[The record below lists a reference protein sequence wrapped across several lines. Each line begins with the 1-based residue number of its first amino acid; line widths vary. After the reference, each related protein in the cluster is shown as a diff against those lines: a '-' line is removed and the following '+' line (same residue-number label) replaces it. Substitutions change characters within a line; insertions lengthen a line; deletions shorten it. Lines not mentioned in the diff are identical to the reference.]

1 MFFNYELLCEVDLHS
16 FLPWARISANR
27 IQRDTLFFVKAT
39 PKRELL
45 DVVPS
50 HLLLPLWFFVSQGM
64 MTNRPKLIPFV
75 EKWIANSGPNF
86 IAKGYTIFTE
96 FRDLTHEET
105 LDVFF
110 DFAKMPGFE
119 TCEFRGAAEAY
130 CMKESSDSLEDTE
143 SSSEPSQIENQA
155 VRDFGLLLIAIWW
168 LSTVWFQHSR
178 RVSCIIFRFLM
189 VKFSFDD
196 EDDWN
201 IGYKYTLMAELTPT
215 QLMERLKKLGVDA
228 KRVNCKINYNGGLLH
243 YLRLCLIACDDESKM
258 PVNALNTLLDMLDVA
273 AVKPVK
279 PFLLSKLLNQ
289 LARTLNC
296 ELFNRIVPPGK
307 EFDCYK
313 MRCRQ
318 TEHANHIKEMI
329 MVTGHR
335 FMAQMN
341 MKSFT

>member
-1 MFFNYELLCEVDLHS
+1 MREDIVSSVFDCIEPHLSADIPIIESYPGLGLMTRKLLSLQPKQILAHEPDPYFRSIVKSLPIPPNVEFVLTEGRIFELFRPSSAAKKRLDKRLENFEKRKWDEDIAVQIVGVTASSYFLHFALHSVVHQNNLVSFGRPQLYMYVPPDVFWGISYPSRSTRPPNARSVLFNMFFNYELLCEVDLHS

-143 SSSEPSQIENQA
+143 SSSEPSQIEVGQN
-155 VRDFGLLLIAIWW
+155 
-168 LSTVWFQHSR
+168 
-178 RVSCIIFRFLM
+178 
-189 VKFSFDD
+189 
-196 EDDWN
+196 
-201 IGYKYTLMAELTPT
+201 
-215 QLMERLKKLGVDA
+215 
-228 KRVNCKINYNGGLLH
+228 
-243 YLRLCLIACDDESKM
+243 
-258 PVNALNTLLDMLDVA
+258 
-273 AVKPVK
+273 
-279 PFLLSKLLNQ
+279 
-289 LARTLNC
+289 
-296 ELFNRIVPPGK
+296 
-307 EFDCYK
+307 
-313 MRCRQ
+313 
-318 TEHANHIKEMI
+318 
-329 MVTGHR
+329 
-335 FMAQMN
+335 
-341 MKSFT
+341 